1 MDRSEFS
8 NRVQSL
14 GEEIANAVTHGI
26 GAALSIAG
34 LTLLIVIA
42 AVSGDMW
49 AVAGAAVFGASLVFL
64 YLASTLYHAIQSPP
78 AKQFFHR
85 MDHIGIAFLIA
96 GTYTPILLVKM
107 RDTQGWIL
115 LAVIWGL
122 AFVAAGIK
130 IFFTNRYRVIST
142 SVYLLMGWL
151 ALFVAQPLIAALGWS
166 GVVWVL
172 AGGVAYS
179 LGVIPFMWNRIPYN
193 HAVWHVFVMAGSAFH
208 FGAIAFHV
216 LPAG

>member
-1 MDRSEFS
+1 
-8 NRVQSL
+8 
-14 GEEIANAVTHGI
+14 
-26 GAALSIAG
+26 
-34 LTLLIVIA
+34 
-42 AVSGDMW
+42 
-49 AVAGAAVFGASLVFL
+49 
-64 YLASTLYHAIQSPP
+64 
-78 AKQFFHR
+78 

-115 LAVIWGL
+115 LAIIWGL

-130 IFFTNRYRVIST
+130 IFFTNRYRLVVST

-151 ALFVAQPLIAALGWS
+151 ALFVAQPLIAALGWN

-172 AGGVAYS
+172 AGGIAYS
-179 LGVIPFMWNRIPYN
+179 LGVIPFLWNRIPYN

-208 FGAIAFHV
+208 FGRDRFHV